1 MSYHATF
8 RKFKKHF
15 EKLKKDPITIYK
27 KQLLTIKEHSK
38 SIPALVLMDINNQ
51 LAKLIGENPTPPLV
65 FNTQIKTVLFNLLTM
80 YIR

>member
-15 EKLKKDPITIYK
+15 ETLKKDPITIYK

-38 SIPALVLMDINNQ
+38 SIPAPVLMDINNQ
-51 LAKLIGENPTPPLV
+51 LAKLIGENPAPPLV
-65 FNTQIKTVLFNLLTM
+65 FNTQVKTVLFNLLTI